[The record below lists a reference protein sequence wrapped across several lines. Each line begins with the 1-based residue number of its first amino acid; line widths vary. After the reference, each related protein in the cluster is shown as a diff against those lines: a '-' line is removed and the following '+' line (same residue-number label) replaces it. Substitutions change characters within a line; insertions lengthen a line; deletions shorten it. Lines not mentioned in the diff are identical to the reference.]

1 MISNLPPPGGVP
13 PHHHHHH
20 HVHGQAHVGL
30 LATPPSLES
39 PGLHATPSSQDSFS
53 HFEDFKDDFQ
63 NPHAQGFP
71 PQSTGHPQYQ
81 YYPHQYTQQY
91 IPPHTSAAPPNPGPP
106 PSAAQQPHWH
116 HQHGY
121 YNAYPQ
127 QPQTYPNYSPSD
139 PSSYPH
145 GYPNGYYEQ
154 HANGVGGGQGG
165 QNAPNCT
172 PSPIANSDD
181 SGGDCVNESKALKE
195 SITAMRNGIIPLI
208 PRPKGPRP
216 TTSVMSAKR
225 GGKRARQRDPNE
237 PQKPV
242 SAYALFFRDVQAGI
256 KQRYVQFLMR
266 LKVNEYEN
274 IVFSQVKE
282 FLNLKANISHPH
294 YDYVRNSIIPLT
306 LFLPPMGRIS
316 LYK

>member
-1 MISNLPPPGGVP
+1 M
-13 PHHHHHH
+13 
-20 HVHGQAHVGL
+20 
-30 LATPPSLES
+30 
-39 PGLHATPSSQDSFS
+39 
-53 HFEDFKDDFQ
+53 
-63 NPHAQGFP
+63 
-71 PQSTGHPQYQ
+71 
-81 YYPHQYTQQY
+81 
-91 IPPHTSAAPPNPGPP
+91 PPHTSAVGVPPPAGGPP

-139 PSSYPH
+139 PSSYPQ
-145 GYPNGYYEQ
+145 GYAPNGYYDQ
-154 HANGVGGGQGG
+154 HANGVGGHGGHG
-165 QNAPNCT
+165 QNAQNCT

-181 SGGDCVNESKALKE
+181 SGGDCVNESKQGGSQGPL
-195 SITAMRNGIIPLI
+195 RGGIMPLI

-256 KQRYVQFLMR
+256 KARYAYHCFLKLSQNDVGLR
-266 LKVNEYEN
+266 A
-274 IVFSQVKE
+274 IIFS
-282 FLNLKANISHPH
+282 
-294 YDYVRNSIIPLT
+294 YV
-306 LFLPPMGRIS
+306 
-316 LYK
+316 